1 MISEYTIS
9 QVVEQAKVS
18 EVVGD
23 FIQLTKRG
31 GDYVSCCPFH
41 EEKSPSFSIKQSEN
55 FYKCFGCNKSGD
67 SIQFL
72 IEYKK
77 LSYQEAIQHLCNK
90 YKIVFEQTEDYKA
103 KVYVKPPPFKN
114 ITELSDGV
122 VKWFTDDRKI
132 SQTTLKKLKIT
143 DGKEWM
149 PDGKHNGK
157 PIAAGERFVM
167 KFNYFRNGELV
178 NIKYRDSAKIFK
190 MFKDAELILYN
201 LDSVIGAKECFWT
214 EGEIDCAALVEA
226 GIMREGVAVISVP
239 NGATKG
245 NNNLTYLDNCIE
257 QLEHIEQ
264 HYLGFDN
271 DANGRKLRED
281 IADRLGKERCKF
293 IEWKDKKDAND
304 VLKTYGIDGVIE
316 CCGNKKE
323 FPLVGISYISTYSND
338 IDDMYT
344 NGMDRGLPLNM
355 GKIDKL
361 IRFAQPYITVVTGI
375 PNHGKSDWLDQMILK
390 LMIHHGWKVGYYSP
404 ENKPTK
410 LHFSK
415 LARKLIGKNWF
426 GGNRITEAEKNL
438 CKSYLE
444 DKVYFIKPEKDFTL
458 NSILDSVKLL
468 KMRRGINC
476 FVLDAWNR
484 IEHKH
489 DGKNETKYVNESLLK
504 LDAFCELY
512 NIHCFLVAHPTK
524 IEKDKKTGQYM
535 VPTLY
540 NISGSSHFYNI
551 VANGITVY
559 RDFKEDVTKI
569 YVQKVK
575 FSHWGEIGFAEFKY
589 DKESGR
595 YNEYNIEA
603 GFIYKEDKSNWITA
617 EQKQV
622 VMDIPESAGT
632 NDIITN
638 NQISDMPF

>member
-1 MISEYTIS
+1 MISEYTIT
-9 QVVEQAKVS
+9 QVTERAKVS

-23 FIQLTKRG
+23 FISLTKRG
-31 GDYVSCCPFH
+31 SDYVACCPFH
-41 EEKSPSFSIKQSEN
+41 DEKSPSFSIKESEN
-55 FYKCFGCNKSGD
+55 FYKCFGCNKTGD

-72 IEYKK
+72 IDYKK

-90 YKIVFEQTEDYKA
+90 YKIVFEHTEDAKT

-114 ITELSDGV
+114 NTELSDAV
-122 VKWFTDDRKI
+122 VKWFANDRKI
-132 SQTTLKKLKIT
+132 SQSTLTKLKIT

-149 PDGKHNGK
+149 PEGKYNGNLI
-157 PIAAGERFVM
+157 PAGERNAIR
-167 KFNYFRNGELV
+167 FNYFRNGELT
-178 NIKYRDSAKIFK
+178 NIKYRDSVKTFRL
-190 MFKDAELILYN
+190 FKDAELILYN
-201 LDSVIGAKECFWT
+201 LDSVIKATECFWV
-214 EGEIDCAALVEA
+214 EGEIDCATLIEA
-226 GIMREGVAVISVP
+226 GIMREGVAVVSVP
-239 NGATKG
+239 NGASKG
-245 NNNLTYLDNCIE
+245 NNNLVYLDNCIE

-281 IADRLGKERCKF
+281 VADRLGKEKCKF
-293 IEWKDKKDAND
+293 IEWRDKKDAND
-304 VLKTYGIDGVIE
+304 VLKAYGIDGVIA
-316 CCGNKKE
+316 CCGDKKE
-323 FPLVGISYISTYSND
+323 FPLVGISTISTYSND
-338 IDDMYT
+338 IDDMYI
-344 NGMDRGLPLNM
+344 NGMDRGVPLNM

-361 IRFAQPYITVVTGI
+361 LRFAQPYITVITGV
-375 PNHGKSDWLDQMILK
+375 PNHGKSDWLDMMILK
-390 LMIHHGWKVGYYSP
+390 LMTHHGWKVGYYSP

-426 GGNRITEAEKNL
+426 GRDKMSEAEKNL

-458 NSILDSVKLL
+458 NSILDSIKLL

-524 IEKDKKTGQYM
+524 IEKDKKTGMYL

-540 NISGSSHFYNI
+540 NISGSAHFYNI

-559 RDFKEDVTKI
+559 RDFKDDVTRVFI
-569 YVQKVK
+569 QKVK
-575 FSHWGEIGFAEFKY
+575 FSHWGEIGVAEYKY

-595 YNEYNIEA
+595 YNEYNIEP
-603 GFIYKEDKSNWITA
+603 GFQFKEDKSNWIIKG
-617 EQKQV
+617 EVQSKI
-622 VMDIPESAGT
+622 DIPEET
-632 NDIITN
+632 NGIIIN
-638 NQISDMPF
+638 NFEEDPF